1 MLTIVIPS
9 YNHAEYIISC
19 LDAALAVEPATTQ
32 VLVIDDGSPDNTLTV
47 LQEYL
52 DTHSAAN
59 RVTVIAK
66 KNSGLVNSLNLA
78 LSMIETEFVYFIAS
92 DDVAIP
98 EGINRMLS
106 KVRQLPCL
114 NFVIGGG
121 IYFYGDRDEEGPV
134 YKRKHKSFFELSPT
148 KRHDALFLDYPAPI
162 LLQSTLFKTSTLR
175 EVGGWDSSLKLDD
188 YPMFVKLFQHSAMY
202 DKDFAFMSNVNVVRY
217 RQHDLNSYRD
227 VVKQYG
233 LVEQT
238 LDSITPERLRAKA
251 KGRALA
257 FYFLVA
263 IKSRAFGA
271 SVQIL
276 KVAGTKQSIRGILSL
291 PYVAYLH
298 LLRDKV

>member
-66 KNSGLVNSLNLA
+66 KNSGLVNSL
-78 LSMIETEFVYFIAS
+78 
-92 DDVAIP
+92 
-98 EGINRMLS
+98 
-106 KVRQLPCL
+106 
-114 NFVIGGG
+114 
-121 IYFYGDRDEEGPV
+121 
-134 YKRKHKSFFELSPT
+134 
-148 KRHDALFLDYPAPI
+148 
-162 LLQSTLFKTSTLR
+162 LR
-175 EVGGWDSSLKLDD
+175 EVGGWDSNLKLDD